1 MKGDTMTILA
11 RCGNVTK
18 VEKII
23 LK

>member
-1 MKGDTMTILA
+1 MKGDTMTIVA
-11 RCGNVTK
+11 RCGNVVK